1 MDIKSTSTI
10 TKAKETSAPSSS
22 SAATKDSSTNFKDEL
37 EAAKAQETKE
47 SEKTKANE
55 SAKTAKNEEAIKVQL
70 KDEEKN
76 KAEAEENPE
85 NKKIQ
90 NPLNELNS
98 KIAALNEIR
107 NNCHLKTQGVDS
119 KTDDKH
125 NYCQTIKMDTN
136 DLTFFVNLVGNQQ
149 MTAQNSQANNSN
161 ILNNGFTDIKSEAT
175 QETVKV
181 SATLL
186 NAINDSLKTNKPFR
200 IDFGNDV
207 AVIMRVDK
215 DGVLSASFIPGSTA
229 VENYLKNN
237 IESLKQNFDNQNLPY
252 NELSYRQEQKQE
264 QQQNKNK
271 ENEDE

>member
-22 SAATKDSSTNFKDEL
+22 SAAAKDSSTNFKDEL

-215 DGVLSASFIPGSTA
+215 DGVLSANFIPGSTA